1 MSARREIETD
11 RQTGGQTE
19 TETAHDSSHGCQ
31 FGVIMDGLRTAQ
43 LIIYE
48 ESSKSV
54 NTLNNKWTIKRH

>member
-1 MSARREIETD
+1 MRTERE
-11 RQTGGQTE
+11 R
-19 TETAHDSSHGCQ
+19 AHDNSCGCH